1 MSTGRSQTIEDLEA
15 LGIDVSQL
23 DQLQQ
28 MQKENANDIETS
40 TTDMA
45 QIKESESERKDA
57 EEQNFE
63 DVNFGYW
70 GMDDF
75 LVEPKPKTTS
85 QELEKFGYD
94 YFINRPSTFA
104 PQSGIPIPP
113 DYLIG
118 PGDEIKLI
126 LYGNNNKN
134 YSLRVTR
141 DGDIY
146 LPEIGPISIAGLTF
160 LDLKETIN
168 E

>member
-1 MSTGRSQTIEDLEA
+1 MQT
-15 LGIDVSQL
+15 
-23 DQLQQ
+23 
-28 MQKENANDIETS
+28 ENAGDIETA
-40 TTDMA
+40 TKDMIE
-45 QIKESESERKDA
+45 IKESESERKDA

-63 DVNFGYW
+63 DVDFGYW
-70 GMDDF
+70 GRDDF
-75 LVEPKPKTTS
+75 LIEPKPKTIRRA
-85 QELEKFGYD
+85 LKKFGYD

-104 PQSGIPIPP
+104 PLSGTPIPQ

-134 YSLRVTR
+134 YSLQVTR

-160 LDLKETIN
+160 LDLKTN
-168 E
+168 N